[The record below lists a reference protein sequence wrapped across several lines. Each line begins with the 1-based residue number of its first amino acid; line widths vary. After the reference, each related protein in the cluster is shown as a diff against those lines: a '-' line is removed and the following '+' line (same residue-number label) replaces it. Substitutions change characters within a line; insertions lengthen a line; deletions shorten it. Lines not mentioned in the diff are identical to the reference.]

1 MDAARAAGPAPSAPS
16 QSFHICHTVHMRA
29 PSRTSAHARGRLA
42 LSTLAV
48 VSLLAGVISAASPA
62 VAAAPDQDDEPVIS
76 ATTAP
81 GVLPSAP
88 PLPSATPS
96 ASSTPSAA
104 PTPSAS
110 PTPGATPTPSPTP
123 GALTDEEM
131 DRVAQDTT
139 LDAAVVEEGAEL
151 RASAVSLVGFDPGNI
166 ISDAV
171 FYDSGSMSASQI
183 QDFLKRKVPTCQSG
197 YTCLKDFRASTTSR
211 KADAYCTKP
220 YQGASSESAATIIAK
235 VAQACGISPKV
246 LLVMLQ
252 KEQGLVTH
260 TWPSSWRYTIAMGM
274 ACPDTSACDT
284 RYYGFQNQVYGAAR
298 QYQIYAK
305 SSWFDWFPVGKVS
318 QVRYHPNASCGSGP
332 VTIRNKATASLY
344 YYTPYQPN
352 AAALRAGYGTGD
364 ACSAYGNRNFYNYF
378 TDWFGATRDPARP
391 GAVSH
396 DPVGGVDSWKATSTG
411 VTLSGWALDPDTSGA
426 VTLRVK
432 VGDRVTRV
440 LAGDAHSTRGAHG
453 FRATVPLAPRSQEVC
468 VAANNIGEGA
478 NRTIGCREVAPAGG
492 TPVGKVDPVAAV
504 PSGVRISGWALDP
517 DTSHAVTL
525 RVKVDGALVAR
536 LSARGS
542 RPGVNTLY
550 PGYGTRHGYSATIQ
564 AGAGTHEV
572 CVVANNVGAGTT
584 KTLGCQAVEVL
595 AGTPIGYLNSWTPT
609 ASGVHI
615 AGWAIDPDATA
626 PVTIR
631 VKVGST
637 VVARFRADS
646 SRNDLASR
654 FPGYGAAHAFYDEI
668 ALPAGS
674 HDVCVVANNV
684 ADGKTKTLGCRTV
697 ERLGSAPIGRVDS
710 WRAVSGGVLARGWAI
725 DPSTRGAVIVRAKSD
740 GAVVQRFRA
749 SAIRADVGEVYPYYG
764 ARHGFDVTIPLAPG
778 TREVCL
784 AANNIGA
791 GKSRTLGCHTITVR

>member
-1 MDAARAAGPAPSAPS
+1 
-16 QSFHICHTVHMRA
+16 MRA

-48 VSLLAGVISAASPA
+48 VSLLAGVLSAASPA
-62 VAAAPDQDDEPVIS
+62 LAAAPDPDDEPVIS

-96 ASSTPSAA
+96 ASPTPSAA
-104 PTPSAS
+104 PTSSAS
-110 PTPGATPTPSPTP
+110 PTPSATPSPSPTP

-171 FYDSGSMSASQI
+171 FYDSGSMSAAQI

-378 TDWFGATRDPARP
+378 TDWFGATRGPTSGLIRTPNGDIFLLNGASKVHVTRELLSAYEAAFGSWRSVSADEAARYPTKGTSSRFIRNASTGDISLLQGGQRHRFTTCTQVWQWGGRCGTELALTAGTYTAVKQGATMTNVARRTWSGTTLHLISGSKLHPLYDAAAAAALAGSSKPFAAVMPPSGLSRYTIGEVRFAPGSWVKRTSSARVYLATSDRRLVYLPSWGFADEYGLGRGVDAHVP
-391 GAVSH
+391 GATLTGYADKGSLSLFARC
-396 DPVGGVDSWKATSTG
+396 GGTTYFAAGGRLRAVTTTAGFAVTTLDTATCRVLDLSGGRVPGRIFVKSATS
-411 VTLSGWALDPDTSGA
+411 
-426 VTLRVK
+426 
-432 VGDRVTRV
+432 DRVYV
-440 LAGDAHSTRGAHG
+440 LD
-453 FRATVPLAPRSQEVC
+453 
-468 VAANNIGEGA
+468 
-478 NRTIGCREVAPAGG
+478 GG
-492 TPVGKVDPVAAV
+492 RLRHVTSVAAV
-504 PSGVRISGWALDP
+504 RRLNGGAWPTIL
-517 DTSHAVTL
+517 TL
-525 RVKVDGALVAR
+525 TAQTVD
-536 LSARGS
+536 
-542 RPGVNTLY
+542 
-550 PGYGTRHGYSATIQ
+550 
-564 AGAGTHEV
+564 
-572 CVVANNVGAGTT
+572 
-584 KTLGCQAVEVL
+584 
-595 AGTPIGYLNSWTPT
+595 
-609 ASGVHI
+609 
-615 AGWAIDPDATA
+615 
-626 PVTIR
+626 
-631 VKVGST
+631 
-637 VVARFRADS
+637 F
-646 SRNDLASR
+646 
-654 FPGYGAAHAFYDEI
+654 
-668 ALPAGS
+668 LP
-674 HDVCVVANNV
+674 
-684 ADGKTKTLGCRTV
+684 K
-697 ERLGSAPIGRVDS
+697 GSA
-710 WRAVSGGVLARGWAI
+710 
-725 DPSTRGAVIVRAKSD
+725 VR
-740 GAVVQRFRA
+740 
-749 SAIRADVGEVYPYYG
+749 
-764 ARHGFDVTIPLAPG
+764 
-778 TREVCL
+778 
-784 AANNIGA
+784 
-791 GKSRTLGCHTITVR
+791 